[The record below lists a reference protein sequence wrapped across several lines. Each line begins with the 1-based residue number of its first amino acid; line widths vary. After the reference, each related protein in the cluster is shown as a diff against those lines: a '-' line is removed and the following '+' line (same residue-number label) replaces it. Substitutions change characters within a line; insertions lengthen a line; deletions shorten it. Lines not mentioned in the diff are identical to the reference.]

1 MMGRYTH
8 IIEDE
13 MTKEVLKKERLDK
26 VITELEYFTA
36 DLPEGRVYSLTVIDN
51 FKNETMYF
59 VK

>member
-1 MMGRYTH
+1 MGRYTH

-13 MTKEVLKKERLDK
+13 VTKEVLKKERLDK

>member
-1 MMGRYTH
+1 MGRYTH

-26 VITELEYFTA
+26 VITELEYFTV

>member
-1 MMGRYTH
+1 MGRYTH

-13 MTKEVLKKERLDK
+13 LTKEVLKKERLDK

>member
-1 MMGRYTH
+1 MGRYTH

>member
-1 MMGRYTH
+1 MGRYTH

-36 DLPEGRVYSLTVIDN
+36 NLPEGRVYSLTVIDN

>member
-1 MMGRYTH
+1 MGRYTH
-8 IIEDE
+8 IIGDE

>member
-1 MMGRYTH
+1 MGRYTH

-26 VITELEYFTA
+26 VITELEYFTV
-36 DLPEGRVYSLTVIDN
+36 DLPERRVYSLTVIDN

>member
-1 MMGRYTH
+1 MGRYTH
-8 IIEDE
+8 IVEDE

>member
-1 MMGRYTH
+1 
-8 IIEDE
+8 

-26 VITELEYFTA
+26 VITELEYFTT

>member
-1 MMGRYTH
+1 MGRYTH

-26 VITELEYFTA
+26 VITELEYFAA

>member
-1 MMGRYTH
+1 MGRYTH
-8 IIEDE
+8 IIEDG

>member
-1 MMGRYTH
+1 MGRYTH

-26 VITELEYFTA
+26 VVTELEYFTA

>member
-1 MMGRYTH
+1 MGRYTH

-26 VITELEYFTA
+26 VITELEYFTT

>member
-1 MMGRYTH
+1 MGRYTH

-13 MTKEVLKKERLDK
+13 MTKEVLKKERLDR

>member
-36 DLPEGRVYSLTVIDN
+36 NLPEGRVYSLTVIDN

>member
-1 MMGRYTH
+1 VGRYTH

>member
-1 MMGRYTH
+1 MGRYTH

-26 VITELEYFTA
+26 VITELEYFTS

>member
-1 MMGRYTH
+1 MGRYTH

-13 MTKEVLKKERLDK
+13 MTKEVFKKERLDK

>member
-1 MMGRYTH
+1 MGRYTH

-36 DLPEGRVYSLTVIDN
+36 DLPEDRVYSLTVIDN

>member
-1 MMGRYTH
+1 MGRYTH

-36 DLPEGRVYSLTVIDN
+36 DLPEGRGYSLTVIDN

>member
-1 MMGRYTH
+1 MGRYTH

-13 MTKEVLKKERLDK
+13 MTKEVLKKECLDK

>member
-1 MMGRYTH
+1 MGRYTH

-13 MTKEVLKKERLDK
+13 MTKEVLKKEHLDK
-26 VITELEYFTA
+26 VITEVEYFTA

>member
-1 MMGRYTH
+1 
-8 IIEDE
+8 